1 MVIKNPDASEYIEPL
16 KKLFPKGEYWD
27 RLLSDPASDVSLVC
41 AARAESLAA
50 FKMRMNQLLKE
61 SLSDFADETIGDW
74 ERIYF
79 GYENGGLEL
88 EQRRSLLRI
97 QRSGGINIGVLKT
110 IAETY
115 GGSVSKWEIPYTPAA
130 FGHAR
135 FGLTYISSIAGMW
148 VVFVHASLPQENKS
162 SFEAAVRRA
171 MLANQTIFFV
181 YGD

>member
-50 FKMRMNQLLKE
+50 FKMRMNQLLRE
-61 SLSDFADETIGDW
+61 SLPDFADETIGDW

-79 GYENGGLEL
+79 GYENDGLKL
-88 EQRRSLLRI
+88 EQRHSLLRV
-97 QRSGGINIGVLKT
+97 QKSGGINITILKT

-135 FGLTYISSIAGMW
+135 FGLTYMSSIAGMW
-148 VVFVHASLPQENKS
+148 VVFVHCSVPETSRNG
-162 SFEAAVRRA
+162 FETAVRRV